1 MDDIGPPRFATVGE
15 TIELAPWNPDP
26 EADYAWRRIDAPTES
41 RLTVGDEPVIT
52 VTPDQPGTYRFALA
66 GPSGTHSQRVL
77 AFPHARAEMEL
88 TLPFAELPVEPETID
103 RVSVVGPFNDHRVG
117 ANRPRRA
124 DDRFVLD
131 VELPPGTH
139 HYGFCLD
146 DDFGRQ
152 IHDSVTVPGPGRPRC
167 TLTGSVDDEGGQVV
181 VTAEPSAAPDSE
193 FSDDGLEVRVVVDDR
208 DSIPASAIEIED
220 RTCRV
225 AVNAIDD
232 RLRVHAVAVGERH
245 SVADTIDARRVNGGD
260 FDIRSP
266 TEPPA
271 WAESPTV
278 YEIFV
283 RSFAGETPQAT
294 FHGIERR
301 VDYLE
306 SLGVDMLWLTPILAS
321 PTDHGYHITDYFSTA
336 ADLGDRADFES
347 LIDRCHEADIR
358 VVFDLVINHTSR
370 DHPAFQLHSAGV
382 DGYDD
387 HYVRVPRADDSTDI
401 TWAGN
406 GSPEFY
412 FNWSRIPNL
421 NYGSPAVR
429 AWMLDVVDEWVD
441 LVDGFRC
448 DIAWGVPHGF
458 WKEVAERVP
467 ADFLM
472 LDETIPHDPQA
483 HESEFG
489 MHYDSTLHETLRAI
503 GNDEEPAD
511 AIFEALATIETAGFP
526 ESAVHLRYV
535 ENHDE
540 TRYLDECGEAAL
552 RAAAAA
558 TFTLPGAP
566 MLYYGQE
573 RGMTADR
580 GPMRWH
586 DGDTELT
593 EFHRSLSRLQEAYP
607 VLNDGDVEPVS
618 VGVVTTTDPMTTTPT
633 EDTVNDTD
641 DATGDGADNAA
652 GNTANDTA
660 DDSPNDTAGDDAVDS
675 AVDTSSDDADSDT
688 VTDDTGDATIR
699 ITDNPQHVVAFAR
712 DNGEQRLLVVLN
724 FGEIPATVSL
734 PTPVS
739 DTDLRT
745 GSPLRKRHDPRPEGE
760 DGYYVVVDDI
770 LVCRPAVA

>member
-1 MDDIGPPRFATVGE
+1 MDDIGPPRFTAVGE
-15 TIELAPWNPDP
+15 TVELAPWNPDP
-26 EADYAWRRIDAPTES
+26 AADYRWRLIDAPAES
-41 RLTVGDEPVIT
+41 RVTVEDEPVVT
-52 VTPDQPGTYRFALA
+52 VTPDQPGSYRFGLV
-66 GPSGTHSQRVL
+66 GPNGTHSQRVL
-77 AFPHARAEMEL
+77 AFPHARKEMTI
-88 TLPFAELPVEPETID
+88 TLPFADLPVEPTAVD

-124 DDRFVLD
+124 DDRFMLD

-167 TLTGSVDDEGGQVV
+167 GLSATINKESGQIV
-181 VTAEPSAAPDSE
+181 VTAETTAAPDSA
-193 FSDDGLEVRVVVDDR
+193 FNDAGLSVRFVVDDR
-208 DSIPASAIEIED
+208 DSVPAAAVETD
-220 RTCRV
+220 GHTCRV
-225 AVNAIDD
+225 ATDAIDG
-232 RLRVHAVAVGERH
+232 RLRVHAVAVGERR
-245 SVADTIDARRVNGGD
+245 SVADTVDIHRADTGG
-260 FDIRSP
+260 FEIRSP

-271 WAESPTV
+271 WAEAPTV

-283 RSFAGETPQAT
+283 RSFAGETPQTT
-294 FHGIERR
+294 FAEIERR
-301 VDYLE
+301 VEYLE
-306 SLGVDMLWLTPILAS
+306 SLGIDMLWLTPILAS

-336 ADLGDRADFES
+336 GDLGDRADFES
-347 LIDRCHEADIR
+347 LVDRCHEAGIQ

-382 DGYDD
+382 DEYSD
-387 HYVRVPRADDSTDI
+387 HYVRVSRDDDSTDVA
-401 TWAGN
+401 WAGE

-421 NYGSPAVR
+421 NYDSLAVR
-429 AWMLDVVDEWVD
+429 DWMLGVVDEWAT

-467 ADFLM
+467 ADCLM

-483 HESEFG
+483 HESEFT
-489 MHYDSTLHETLRAI
+489 MHYDSTMHETLRAV
-503 GNDEEPAD
+503 GNGEKPARAVLD
-511 AIFEALATIETAGFP
+511 ALDTVRWQGFP

-540 TRYLDECGEAAL
+540 RRYLDECGEAAL

-566 MLYYGQE
+566 LLYYGQE

-586 DGDTELT
+586 DGDNELT
-593 EFHRSLSRLQEAYP
+593 EFHRSLSRLRDEYS
-607 VLNDGDVEPVS
+607 VLTDGKVESVS
-618 VGVVTTTDPMTTTPT
+618 VGVVTTTDPMTTEPT
-633 EDTVNDTD
+633 TAVD
-641 DATGDGADNAA
+641 DATDEAVDDHAGGGGAQAKPA
-652 GNTANDTA
+652 
-660 DDSPNDTAGDDAVDS
+660 SAVDS
-675 AVDTSSDDADSDT
+675 THPASSDDAD
-688 VTDDTGDATIR
+688 DDTAAVDSDDSSLH
-699 ITDNPQHVVAFAR
+699 ITDRPQHVVAFAR
-712 DNGEQRLLVVLN
+712 DNGEQRLLIVLN

-734 PTPVS
+734 PTAVGE
-739 DTDLRT
+739 TDLRT
-745 GSPLRKRHDPRPEGE
+745 GTPLRKRHDPREE
-760 DGYYVVVDDI
+760 EEESHYLVVDDVV
-770 LVCRPAVA
+770 VCRPTAT

>member
-1 MDDIGPPRFATVGE
+1 MDNIGPPRFVAVGE
-15 TIELAPWNPDP
+15 TVELAPWNPDP
-26 EADYAWRRIDAPTES
+26 AAEYTWRLVDAPAES
-41 RLTVGDEPVIT
+41 RLSVGDEAVVT
-52 VTPDQPGTYRFALA
+52 VTPDQPGSYRFALA
-66 GPSGTHSQRVL
+66 GPSGTHSQRVF
-77 AFPHARAEMEL
+77 AFPHTRSKMAL
-88 TLPFAELPVEPETID
+88 TLPFAELPVEPATID

-124 DDRFVLD
+124 DDRFVLE

-152 IHDSVTVPGPGRPRC
+152 IHDSVTVLGPGRPRC
-167 TLTGSVDDEGGQVV
+167 ALSARVDDESEQVV
-181 VTAEPSAAPDSE
+181 VTAEPTAAPDSE
-193 FSDDGLEVRVVVDDR
+193 LGDDELDVRFVVDDR
-208 DSIPASAIEIED
+208 DSIPDAAVDTDGRI
-220 RTCRV
+220 CRV
-225 AVNAIDD
+225 AADAVDD

-245 SVADTIDARRVNGGD
+245 SVADTVDVRHTETGEVE
-260 FDIRSP
+260 IRSP

-283 RSFAGETPQAT
+283 RSFAGETPQTT
-294 FHGIERR
+294 FSEIERR
-301 VDYLE
+301 IEYLE

-336 ADLGDRADFES
+336 ADLGDRTDFAS
-347 LIDRCHEADIR
+347 LVDRCHEAGIR

-387 HYVRVPRADDSTDI
+387 RYVRVPRDDDSTDI
-401 TWAGN
+401 AWAGD

-421 NYGSPAVR
+421 NYGSLAVR
-429 AWMLDVVDEWVD
+429 RWILDVVDEWVD

-458 WKEVAERVP
+458 WKEVAEGVP

-472 LDETIPHDPQA
+472 LDETIPHDPQY
-483 HESEFG
+483 HEAEFT

-503 GNDEEPAD
+503 GNGEEPAR
-511 AIFEALATIETAGFP
+511 AIFEALETVETSGFP

-540 TRYLDECGEAAL
+540 SRYLGECGEPAL

-566 MLYYGQE
+566 LIYYGQE
-573 RGMTADR
+573 RGMTVDR
-580 GPMRWH
+580 GPMKWH

-593 EFHRSLSRLQEAYP
+593 DFHRSLSRLRDEYP
-607 VLNDGDVEPVS
+607 VLGDGEVEQVS
-618 VGVVTTTDPMTTTPT
+618 VGVVTTTAAMTTDTAADVVDSAG
-633 EDTVNDTD
+633 EDGENRAGDDSDTRGDPADTAADDTDATRTDDSSDTTTD
-641 DATGDGADNAA
+641 DAGDSDRTKAD
-652 GNTANDTA
+652 
-660 DDSPNDTAGDDAVDS
+660 
-675 AVDTSSDDADSDT
+675 DDADSL
-688 VTDDTGDATIR
+688 R
-699 ITDNPQHVVAFAR
+699 ITDEPQHVVAFAR
-712 DNGEQRLLVVLN
+712 DNGDQRLLVVLN

-734 PTPVS
+734 PTAVG

-745 GSPLRKRHDPRPEGE
+745 GNPLRKRHDPREEEE
-760 DGYYVVVDDI
+760 DKHYVVVDDVI
-770 LVCRPAVA
+770 VCRPVAT